1 MVDPILNSDVFY
13 PVSPVARWTLDDT
26 FSNIATDNIGQNDG
40 ILRNSPTFVPGVVNG
55 AINFDGVDDFVEIAD
70 DSALNVGDG
79 NFAISGWIKTDDTSG
94 FDVIFHKWMRHSP
107 FLGYAL
113 FSNKGSLALLLGNN
127 AGYTAYLSSTLIADN
142 KWHHFVVTVDRDVQQ
157 GIKFYADG
165 QEKSS
170 FSTSISRQGS
180 LSNSLPLTIGGRS
193 DNSGHG
199 YFNGY
204 MDEVAFFNTSL
215 TSQNVRD
222 IYQQFVNN
230 PPTIN
235 PQAFSVNENSPEGTV
250 IDEVN
255 AIDPD
260 GDAISLT
267 ITDNVDPDN
276 DGNVAFRIEE
286 NQLLVNDSDDLNFE
300 ANISHAITVEASDG
314 TLTDSAIATIDVIDV
329 NEPPS
334 IDAQAFTIAEN
345 SGVGTVVGT
354 LEAID
359 PDGDS
364 LSFSITHTIDG
375 DDDGNA
381 TFRIE
386 GNQLVVNDSDDL
398 DFETM
403 ASLPITVAIS
413 DGTLT
418 DETGVIVTLSDVDE
432 IPEYI
437 PFTID
442 FDTDA
447 LGNSLAAGTTVD
459 TEYQEIDITVSTPGH
474 KYGAMIFDTA
484 NVTGGD
490 HDLAD
495 PGTGNEP
502 LNKVLILSE
511 DGNSDNPD
519 DNAKGGLFRFEFDEL
534 VGVNGVGLFDID
546 AHESV
551 EIRTFDELGD
561 LSAVYTFN
569 GAGDNALQIAE
580 INSELITAME
590 VELTGSGAISWL
602 EGDRSSANIHSTTSD
617 VFQNSVSSEL

>member
-1 MVDPILNSDVFY
+1 MIDPILNSDVFY
-13 PVSPVARWTLDDT
+13 PVNLVARWTFDDT
-26 FSNIATDNIGQNDG
+26 FSNIATDSIGNNDG
-40 ILRNSPTFVPGVVNG
+40 ILRNSPTFVPGVVNE
-55 AINFDGVDDFVEIAD
+55 AINFDGVDDFVEVAD

-79 NFAISGWIKTDDTSG
+79 DFAISTWIKTADTSG
-94 FDVIFHKWMRHSP
+94 FDVILHKWMRHSP

-127 AGYTAYLSSTLIADN
+127 AGYTAYLSSTFMADN
-142 KWHHFVVTVDRDVQQ
+142 QWHHFVVTVDRDAER

-170 FSTSISRQGS
+170 FTFSHYRQGS
-180 LSNSLPLTIGGRS
+180 LNNSLPLTIGGRS
-193 DNSGHG
+193 DSSSHG

-204 MDEVAFFNTSL
+204 MDEVAFFNANL
-215 TSQNVRD
+215 TSQNVDD

-230 PPTIN
+230 PPTIS
-235 PQAFSVNENSPEGTV
+235 PQVFSVNENSTEGTV
-250 IDEVN
+250 IDRVD

-267 ITDNVDPDN
+267 ITNNVDPDN
-276 DGNVAFRIEE
+276 DGNVAFRIDG

-300 ANISHAITVEASDG
+300 ATISHAITIEASDG

-334 IDAQAFTIAEN
+334 IDDQTFTIVEN
-345 SGVGTVVGT
+345 SVVGTVVGT
-354 LEAID
+354 LEALD
-359 PDGDS
+359 PEGDS

-375 DDDGNA
+375 DSDGNA

-398 DFETM
+398 DFETTV
-403 ASLPITVAIS
+403 SLPIIVAVS

-418 DETGVIVTLSDVDE
+418 DDTTVTVSLIDVDE

-437 PFTID
+437 PFSID

-447 LGNSLAAGTTVD
+447 SGNPLAAGTIID
-459 TEYQEIDITVSTPGH
+459 TEYQDMGITVSTPEH
-474 KYGAMIFDTA
+474 HYGAMIFDTA

-490 HDLAD
+490 NDLAD
-495 PGTGNEP
+495 PKIGNEP

-511 DGNSDNPD
+511 DGKSDNPD
-519 DNAKGGLFRFEFDEL
+519 DNAKGGMFRFEFDEL
-534 VGVNGVGLFDID
+534 VGVSGVGLFDID
-546 AHESV
+546 ANETV
-551 EIRTFDELGD
+551 EIRTFDDFGD
-561 LSAVYTFN
+561 LSEVYTFN
-569 GAGDNALQIAE
+569 GVGNNALQRAE
-580 INSELITAME
+580 INSGLITAME
-590 VELTGSGAISWL
+590 VGLTGSGAISWV
-602 EGDRSSANIHSTTSD
+602 EGDRSSANMIA
-617 VFQNSVSSEL
+617 V